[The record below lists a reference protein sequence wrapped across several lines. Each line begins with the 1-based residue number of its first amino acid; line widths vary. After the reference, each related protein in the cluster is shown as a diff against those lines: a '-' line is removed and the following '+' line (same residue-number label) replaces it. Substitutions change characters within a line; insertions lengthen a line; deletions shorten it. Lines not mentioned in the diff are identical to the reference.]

1 MMLVWET
8 TTCTKVLNAGVVQH
22 LLNLLGPENKVFV
35 WAEAANALRELSS
48 KLISVKKTIED
59 EGGVTILINSI
70 TAPSNLLMQELPV
83 QVLQECALGTL
94 VNIFGGM
101 HATVINL
108 GLKSINPS
116 GSDIHVADIVGAL
129 GYALKMFNE
138 NSNDAVNIEGLLFR
152 QLKRCISKL
161 VQECAIE
168 ALDGLY
174 GNASLSKSL

>member
-1 MMLVWET
+1 M
-8 TTCTKVLNAGVVQH
+8 
-22 LLNLLGPENKVFV
+22 
-35 WAEAANALRELSS
+35 
-48 KLISVKKTIED
+48 KKTIED

-101 HATVINL
+101 HATVINV
-108 GLKSINPS
+108 GLESIKPS
-116 GSDIHVADIVGAL
+116 RFHTHVANIVGAVD
-129 GYALKMFNE
+129 YALKMFNE
-138 NSNDAVNIEGLLFR
+138 NSNDADSLDAVYIEGLLFR
-152 QLKRCISKL
+152 QLKSCISKF

-168 ALDGLY
+168 DLDGLY